1 MSNHLTEKWAPILS
15 HQDLPEIKDPYRRA
29 VTAQLLE
36 NQESF
41 LKEQAAMGAGSGLL
55 MESPTM
61 SVNAAGYQ
69 GITGGSVGGGWD
81 GTLNA
86 DQGPRAGFDPVLIS
100 LIRRSMPNLI
110 AYDICGVQPMSG
122 PTGMI
127 FAMRAMYDGPDGPN
141 EALFNEP
148 DVTFSAGADSFA
160 NGTQYNGYRV
170 SQGLGTAAEGV
181 SGRGKFV
188 PAMADAYGT
197 LVPWDGDP
205 ANKVVGYMQP
215 SDSIGPSDGTI
226 GPNAQTGQPPL
237 SGDGWDSPFD
247 NDDPYAP
254 EYDYE
259 AQGYDLNPNGAYR
272 GPVTPRHPYVPGE
285 TPYNV
290 GVDAY
295 GNTTKSNAN
304 PGLLDDAMSPGG
316 HTHDPNVAGQNYPAG
331 GHRGEPT
338 SPTYDPRL
346 RDMAGMSKGQL
357 ERLGEPGNE
366 FRQMGFSIEKAV
378 VEARGRALKAQY
390 SMELAQDLR
399 AIHGLDA
406 EAELANI
413 LSSEILAEI
422 NREIVRTV
430 YRTAL
435 PGAQN
440 NVNTPGVFDLDLDSN
455 GRWSVEKFK
464 GLLFQ
469 IERDCNAIAQLT
481 RRGKGNMI
489 ICSADVASA
498 LTMAGVLDYTPALN
512 ANLNVDDTGNL
523 FAGTINGK
531 LKVYIDPYSANIS
544 NTHYYV
550 VGYKGT
556 SAYDAGLFYCPYI
569 PLQMVRSVTD
579 QTFQPNIGFKT
590 RYGLIANPFAEGP
603 SGPYN
608 RGLGRLADN
617 TNRYYRRVR
626 IDNLM

>member
-1 MSNHLTEKWAPILS
+1 MSNYLTEKWAPVLS
-15 HQDLPEIKDPYRRA
+15 HQDLPEISDPYRKA

-36 NQESF
+36 NQERF
-41 LKEQAAMGAGSGLL
+41 LKEQAAIEGSGSGLL
-55 MESPTM
+55 MEAPTM

-69 GITGGSVGGGWD
+69 GITGGSVAGGVD

-86 DQGPRAGFDPVLIS
+86 DAGPRAGFDPVLIS

-141 EALFNEP
+141 EALFDEA
-148 DVTFSAGADSFA
+148 DVTFSNGGDTFA
-160 NGTQYNGYRV
+160 NGTQYNGYEV
-170 SQGLGTAAEGV
+170 DQN
-181 SGRGKFV
+181 GKFIPV
-188 PAMADAYGT
+188 NEAGAVYDGT
-197 LVPWDGDP
+197 NGP
-205 ANKVVGYMQP
+205 VVGYKQP
-215 SDSIGPSDGTI
+215 GSVTGEGT
-226 GPNAQTGQPPL
+226 
-237 SGDGWDSPFD
+237 GWETPFD
-247 NDDPYAP
+247 NDDPNATP
-254 EYDYE
+254 YDYT
-259 AQGYDLNPNGAYR
+259 AQGYDLNPD
-272 GPVTPRHPYVPGE
+272 GPYGSEVTPRHPYVPGE
-285 TPYNV
+285 TPYSV
-290 GVDAY
+290 EGDGTAVT
-295 GNTTKSNAN
+295 GKVNAN
-304 PGLLDDAMSPGG
+304 PGLLGDATSPGG
-316 HTHDPNVAGQNYPAG
+316 HTNDPNVEGQTYPG
-331 GHRGEPT
+331 GGWRGAPN

-346 RDMAGMSKGQL
+346 KEMGGMSKGQL

-390 SMELAQDLR
+390 SLELAQDLR

-413 LSSEILAEI
+413 LSSEILSEI

-440 NVNTPGVFDLDLDSN
+440 NVNTPGTFDLDLDSN

-481 RRGKGNMI
+481 RRGKGNII

-531 LKVYIDPYSANIS
+531 LKVYIDPYSANVS

-550 VGYKGT
+550 VGYKGS
-556 SAYDAGLFYCPYI
+556 SAYDAGLFYCPYV
-569 PLQMVRSVTD
+569 PLQMVRSVTS

-626 IDNLM
+626 IENLM

>member
-1 MSNHLTEKWAPILS
+1 MSQHLTEKWAPILN
-15 HQDLPEIKDPYRRA
+15 HQDLPEISDPYRKA

-36 NQESF
+36 NQEKF
-41 LKEQAAMGAGSGLL
+41 LREQAVIEGSSSGLL
-55 MESPTM
+55 TEAPTM

-69 GITGGSVGGGWD
+69 GITNGSVGGGID

-86 DQGPRAGFDPVLIS
+86 DAGPRAGFDPVLIS

-110 AYDICGVQPMSG
+110 AYDICGVQPMTG

-141 EALFNEP
+141 EAFFDEADP
-148 DVTFSAGADSFA
+148 TFSAGADRFDAA
-160 NGTQYNGYRV
+160 NPLGYRPYELDDYGKYV
-170 SQGLGTAAEGV
+170 PNPAYDPTVRPGQYDYYNKDGAYTGPD
-181 SGRGKFV
+181 SG
-188 PAMADAYGT
+188 
-197 LVPWDGDP
+197 
-205 ANKVVGYMQP
+205 N
-215 SDSIGPSDGTI
+215 
-226 GPNAQTGQPPL
+226 
-237 SGDGWDSPFD
+237 GWDSPYD
-247 NDDPYAP
+247 VEAASKDPNSDRYI
-254 EYDYE
+254 
-259 AQGYDLNPNGAYR
+259 N
-272 GPVTPRHPYVPGE
+272 HPYVPGE
-285 TPYNV
+285 SPTHGQPSP
-290 GVDAY
+290 DLISKQY
-295 GNTTKSNAN
+295 GNN
-304 PGLLDDAMSPGG
+304 PGLLDSELTVGPGY
-316 HTHDPNVAGQNYPAG
+316 TTDPETAPPGTQGTYPAEG
-331 GHRGEPT
+331 
-338 SPTYDPRL
+338 YDPRI
-346 RDMAGMSKGQL
+346 RHMQGMSKAQM

-390 SMELAQDLR
+390 SLELAQDLR
-399 AIHGLDA
+399 AVHGLDA

-413 LSSEILAEI
+413 LSSEILSEI

-430 YRTAL
+430 YRVAL

-440 NVNTPGVFDLDLDSN
+440 NVATPGVFDLDVDSN

-469 IERDCNAIAQLT
+469 IERDANAIAQLT

-512 ANLNVDDTGNL
+512 VNLNVDDTGNL

-531 LKVYIDPYSANIS
+531 MKVYIDPYSANIS
-544 NTHYYV
+544 NSHYYV
-550 VGYKGT
+550 MGYKGS
-556 SAYDAGLFYCPYI
+556 SAYDAGMFYCPYV
-569 PLQMVRSVTD
+569 PLQMVRSVTS

-608 RGLGRLADN
+608 RGLGRLVDN
-617 TNRYYRRVR
+617 SNRYYRRVR
-626 IDNLM
+626 IENLM